1 MRIKPDGGAAERPPT
16 CGGEGAARRRRAR
29 SSVALVWMIA
39 GAVALTAACKHRP
52 PPGAAMADELD
63 GAPEWVSR
71 GCAAY
76 WGDDDGARI
85 CGVGAVAGTR
95 NAALARTAAMGRA
108 RAEIARSLQT
118 KVRAMLKDYSS
129 TTTGGDEFGIA
140 AADEQTIDDVS
151 KQITS
156 MTLSGT
162 ALQDTWISN
171 NGTLYTLVALDV
183 ERFND
188 SISGMT
194 NLSESIRTAVRERAD
209 AAFRELDEE
218 TGVAP
223 MQAERAPRDAA
234 DPPRDDRPAPSQ
246 RSEWDDGAPRTS
258 SVE

>member
-1 MRIKPDGGAAERPPT
+1 MNVHSKRGAWRRLARPR
-16 CGGEGAARRRRAR
+16 AALGLCLA
-29 SSVALVWMIA
+29 ATLA
-39 GAVALTAACKHRP
+39 FATACSHRP
-52 PPGAAMADELD
+52 PPGAEMADELD

-85 CGVGAVAGTR
+85 CGVGAMSGTR
-95 NAALARTAAMGRA
+95 NPALARTAAMGRA
-108 RAEIARSLQT
+108 RTEIARSLQT
-118 KVRAMLKDYSS
+118 KVRAMLKDYHS

-162 ALQDTWISN
+162 TLQDTWISQ

-183 ERFND
+183 DRFND
-188 SISGMT
+188 SISRMT

-218 TGVAP
+218 TGDAP
-223 MQAERAPRDAA
+223 PRTSRAARE
-234 DPPRDDRPAPSQ
+234 PRDDRTSRADQ
-246 RSEWDDGAPRTS
+246 GEWDDGGAPRI
-258 SVE
+258 E

>member
-1 MRIKPDGGAAERPPT
+1 MPIQSERRV
-16 CGGEGAARRRRAR
+16 ARRRPAR
-29 SSVALVWMIA
+29 PPLAIGLLVAGLI
-39 GAVALTAACKHRP
+39 ALTAACSHRP
-52 PPGAAMADELD
+52 PPGADMANELD

-85 CGVGAVAGTR
+85 CGVGAMSGTR
-95 NAALARTAAMGRA
+95 NPALARTAAMGRG
-108 RAEIARSLQT
+108 RAEIARSLET
-118 KVRAMLKDYSS
+118 KVRAMLKDYHS

-140 AADEQTIDDVS
+140 AADEQAIDDVS

-162 ALQDTWISN
+162 TLQDTWISK

-183 ERFND
+183 DRFND
-188 SISGMT
+188 SISRMS

-218 TGVAP
+218 TGVR
-223 MQAERAPRDAA
+223 ERDERVRRSERDERHEREDRASRA
-234 DPPRDDRPAPSQ
+234 DPGDWS
-246 RSEWDDGAPRTS
+246 DGET

>member
-1 MRIKPDGGAAERPPT
+1 MQTKP
-16 CGGEGAARRRRAR
+16 EGAAGTSHRRRSDTRRRRRHPPLATVLL
-29 SSVALVWMIA
+29 VAGV
-39 GAVALTAACKHRP
+39 VAFTAACKHRP
-52 PPGAAMADELD
+52 PPGAEMADELD

-162 ALQDTWISN
+162 TLQDTWISQ

-188 SISGMT
+188 SISRMT

-223 MQAERAPRDAA
+223 REREMRARE
-234 DPPRDDRPAPSQ
+234 RTDRPDDAR
-246 RSEWDDGAPRTS
+246 RSEWDDGERGS
-258 SVE
+258 SIE